1 MRDLTF
7 LNHLQKLFRIA
18 VFVIL
23 LAITGMLSSCSLLTS
38 APMPAGKEIDG
49 NTLSQTVTIVSNNPL
64 VQLIQEQTV
73 VPTTTEAPKATKTET
88 PMFTSTVEVI
98 DDRLDL
104 NRIINLTNIS
114 LPNKSYLEVALSI
127 GAEMFRNR
135 EICGDEVMQESG
147 FFFRPPGDTTNN
159 ANVPHLGLLVG
170 RDFYVDFQGCVLA
183 GFLQEVEGKDGQMV
197 EHLFLAIGFEKRPSQ
212 DRGITLFSIPLEELL
227 AAKKKFL
234 VHYVHNK
241 EFDASGVSPYFLT
254 SREEVLKFWEKMLG
268 KPVTFQLDFYET
280 QPFSAED
287 IEFLKSQGTDPV
299 LAYEIAKTKNLSIK
313 LNQDLAATAYC
324 VDNGV
329 REYDI
334 CTIKG
339 ENPPIEINS
348 LSDAI
353 LLMDGRPLPMAYFV
367 MVRGAGLEY

>member
-7 LNHLQKLFRIA
+7 LNHLRKLVRIA

-23 LAITGMLSSCSLLTS
+23 LAITGMLSSCNLLTS
-38 APMPAGKEIDG
+38 APPPAGKDTYG
-49 NTLSQTVTIVSNNPL
+49 NTPSQAVTIASNNPL
-64 VQLIQEQTV
+64 AQLTPGQTV
-73 VPTTTEAPKATKTET
+73 VPTLTET
-88 PMFTSTVEVI
+88 PEATNTENPKSASTAEVI
-98 DDRLDL
+98 DEPLDL
-104 NRIINLTNIS
+104 NSIINLTNIS
-114 LPNKSYLEVALSI
+114 LTNKAYLEVALSV

-135 EICGDEVMQESG
+135 EICSDEVMQESG
-147 FFFRPPGDTTNN
+147 FFFSPPGDSTNN
-159 ANVPHLGLLVG
+159 TNVPHLGLLVG

-183 GFLQEVEGKDGQMV
+183 GFLKEVEGKDGQMV

-212 DRGITLFSIPLEELL
+212 DRSITLFSIPLEELL

-234 VHYVHNK
+234 VHYVHSK
-241 EFDASGVSPYFLT
+241 EFNFVGVSPYFLA

-268 KPVTFQLDFYET
+268 KPVTFQLDFYEA
-280 QPFSAED
+280 QPFSAQD
-287 IEFLKSQGTDPV
+287 IEYLKSQGTDPV
-299 LAYEIAKTKNLSIK
+299 LLYEIAKTKNLSIK

-329 REYDI
+329 KEFDI
-334 CTIKG
+334 CKIRG
-339 ENPPIEINS
+339 ENPPIEISS

-353 LLMDGRPLPMAYFV
+353 LLMDGRPLPMAYYV